1 MQSQYDDI
9 KEEIKQLQV
18 CLVNKLLS
26 EPIPAKA
33 TASSMVNDESLNA
46 DATTKLSE
54 IVTVLNSFKQVR
66 DNDAHL
72 ITEDET
78 YLYCM

>member
-26 EPIPAKA
+26 EPITAKA